1 MSAITSPPYGFDASG
16 TGITSKNNK
25 AYDES
30 NPNYAMKGY
39 DGGEKNI
46 GNYSNQSYQEA
57 MLQVYQGL
65 FEAEISPVVTIT
77 KNPTK
82 KKKIKRLDIET
93 AELLEKAGYDI
104 VDYHQAMLWQ
114 EEEQQTLDGSNFKEY
129 SGRLSFF
136 KRLSLEQGNVAA
148 QWEDIIIAT
157 RLN

>member
-1 MSAITSPPYGFDASG
+1 M
-16 TGITSKNNK
+16 
-25 AYDES
+25 
-30 NPNYAMKGY
+30 
-39 DGGEKNI
+39 
-46 GNYSNQSYQEA
+46 
-57 MLQVYQGL
+57 
-65 FEAEISPVVTIT
+65 VTIT